1 MAKLE
6 FDKEAAQRLLAV
18 YTTPDVEQQRIEF
31 LNALNLKV
39 GERVLDVGS
48 GPGFL
53 TRAIADKVGA
63 QGTVCGVDISEF
75 LINVAKS
82 HNEGRPGIRFSYGE
96 ATSLEFSNEE
106 FDTVVCTQVLEYVQD
121 VHAALLEFNRVL
133 KKGGKVALLDTD
145 WDSIVW
151 NTTNRERMSR
161 ILTAWE
167 AHATDPFL
175 PRILADK
182 MVKAGFHVDSRK
194 IIPIY
199 NPIFDTNTYSYRM
212 IDLIEPFVREHSDL
226 DQQEVAAWSAELR
239 NKINDKDYF
248 FSLNRYL
255 FLGTKN

>member
-6 FDKEAAQRLLAV
+6 YGKEAAERLLAV
-18 YTTPDVEQQRIEF
+18 YSTPDVKQQRTEF
-31 LNALNLKV
+31 LKTIDLKV

-53 TRAIADKVGA
+53 ARAIAKKVGTK
-63 QGTVCGVDISEF
+63 GMVCGVDISEF
-75 LINVAKS
+75 FIQVAKS
-82 HNEGRPGIRFSYGE
+82 HNEDQPMISFSYGE
-96 ATSLEFSNEE
+96 ATNLDFSNEE

-121 VHAALLEFNRVL
+121 VGAALKEFNRVL
-133 KKGGKVALLDTD
+133 RKGGKVAILDTD

-151 NTTNRERMSR
+151 NTSNRARMSR

-175 PRILADK
+175 PRILTERMTD
-182 MVKAGFHVDSRK
+182 AGFKVDSLK

-199 NPIFDTNTYSYRM
+199 NPKYDPNTYSNRI
-212 IDLIEPFVREHSDL
+212 IDLIVPFVLEHSNIK
-226 DQQEVAAWSAELR
+226 QEEVDAWSAELR
-239 NKINDKDYF
+239 NQNDQYAYF

-255 FLGTKN
+255 FLGTKS

>member
-18 YTTPDVEQQRIEF
+18 YTTPDVEKQRIEF
-31 LNALNLKV
+31 LNAINLKV

-53 TRAIADKVGA
+53 TRSIADKVGS

-75 LINVAKS
+75 LIKMAKF
-82 HNEGRPGIRFSYGE
+82 HNKDQPAIRFSFGE
-96 ATSLEFSNEE
+96 ATNLNFSNKE
-106 FDTVVCTQVLEYVQD
+106 FDTVVCTQVMEYVQD
-121 VHAALLEFNRVL
+121 VDTALIEFNRVL
-133 KKGGKVALLDTD
+133 RKGGKVAILDTD

-151 NTTNRERMSR
+151 NSSNRSRMSR

-167 AHATDPFL
+167 AHAANPFL

-182 MVKAGFHVDSRK
+182 MENAGFKVDCRK

-199 NPIFDTNTYSYRM
+199 NPIYDTNTYSNRI
-212 IDLIEPFVREHSDL
+212 IDLIVPFVLEHSDIE
-226 DQQEVAAWSAELR
+226 QEEVNAWADELR
-239 NKINDKDYF
+239 NQNNQKDYF

-255 FLGTKN
+255 FLGIKN